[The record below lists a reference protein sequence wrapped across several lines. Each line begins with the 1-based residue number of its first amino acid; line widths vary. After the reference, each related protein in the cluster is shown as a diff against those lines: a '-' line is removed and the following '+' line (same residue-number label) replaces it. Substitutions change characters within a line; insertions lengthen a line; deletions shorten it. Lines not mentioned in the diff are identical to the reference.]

1 MEVPPPVVLR
11 PATAAPTASP
21 AAAAA
26 TARMA
31 AQWRIVVQPQ
41 IGPNENTA
49 DNGSSDDS
57 VLKWCLTL
65 PPSLTD
71 GHNHTLDYVHNKAV
85 VAAGDGS
92 SRIITKADL
101 TEEIL
106 SDARTWSSVP
116 TVHCKAL
123 HNAALCHHFGG
134 DLKAVF
140 EPAAL
145 NTLNNIAADVRA
157 RAAFTKGDSKH
168 FIAALNDMRT
178 TEGYA
183 VYDLAEDYTFRRAFW
198 ATQDQV
204 ERANE
209 FGLDVI
215 MQTFKHHLHRASR
228 APTEECFDAA
238 WDALGDAL
246 GSAGAAD
253 AEVLGYL
260 DNTIYPIRRRWAFC
274 FRIGIL
280 ILGINSTQRCEG
292 YFGLIKA
299 ELVKLGTLTHLLETL
314 ARITH
319 KYNSDDAIY
328 MAATN
333 RALDVAMK
341 EVDPVLRIMY
351 SSLLDVA
358 QQDGTL
364 HCLRGWCGRW

>member
-1 MEVPPPVVLR
+1 
-11 PATAAPTASP
+11 
-21 AAAAA
+21 
-26 TARMA
+26 
-31 AQWRIVVQPQ
+31 
-41 IGPNENTA
+41 
-49 DNGSSDDS
+49 
-57 VLKWCLTL
+57 
-65 PPSLTD
+65 
-71 GHNHTLDYVHNKAV
+71 
-85 VAAGDGS
+85 
-92 SRIITKADL
+92 
-101 TEEIL
+101 
-106 SDARTWSSVP
+106 
-116 TVHCKAL
+116 
-123 HNAALCHHFGG
+123 
-134 DLKAVF
+134 
-140 EPAAL
+140 
-145 NTLNNIAADVRA
+145 
-157 RAAFTKGDSKH
+157 
-168 FIAALNDMRT
+168 MRT

-215 MQTFKHHLHRASR
+215 MQWHFMKNVKGKLLSSLGAAWEAT
-228 APTEECFDAA
+228 PTEECFDAA

-280 ILGINSTQRCEG
+280 TLGINSTQRCEG

-341 EVDPVLRIMY
+341 EVVPVLRIMY